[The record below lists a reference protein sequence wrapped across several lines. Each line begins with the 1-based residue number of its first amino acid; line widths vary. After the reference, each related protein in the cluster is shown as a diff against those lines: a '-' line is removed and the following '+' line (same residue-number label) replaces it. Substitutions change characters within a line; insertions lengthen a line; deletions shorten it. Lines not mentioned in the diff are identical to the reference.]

1 MPDLRPDAAGGS
13 GERPDEVSV
22 PLSSDGYSE
31 VEASEDPATAVS
43 QAMND

>member
-22 PLSSDGYSE
+22 PVSSDGDSE
-31 VEASEDPATAVS
+31 VETGEDPGTAVS